1 MFTILLMVFFIIAL
15 TLVAVGSYGVKTP
28 AYQQGS
34 IDGYRA
40 GYHTAFNGEH
50 YNVAAGLGKNFSY
63 DDGYTHGYDE
73 GYPEG
78 QFDRE
83 NSPELKASQKL
94 EASQINETN
103 QDNET
108 NRSTKTIKYNK
119 ISYKSGN

>member
-15 TLVAVGSYGVKTP
+15 TLGAVGFYGVKTP

-50 YNVAAGLGKNFSY
+50 YNVTTGLGKNFSY

-78 QFDRE
+78 QLDRE
-83 NSPELKASQKL
+83 ISQDH
-94 EASQINETN
+94 ETSQSDEIS
-103 QDNET
+103 QDNKT
-108 NRSTKTIKYNK
+108 NKGNKTSQNSKT
-119 ISYKSGN
+119 SL